1 MAKSSEL
8 AIEELKKLLRDKE
21 EFDAVAAA
29 KVEEL
34 IAELQGCGPRPYEPA
49 VQRIVDGFTH
59 FKINNFEYTLTYIL
73 TLHYY
78 ASLLIIKNSDLYS
91 QLANGQSPKYLVFSC
106 SDSRVSATTI
116 LNFQPGEAFMVRNIA
131 NMVPPFNQLRYS
143 GVGAAIEYAIT
154 ALKVP
159 NILVIG
165 HSRCGGIQRLMSH
178 PEDGSAPFDFIDDWV
193 KIGLPA
199 KLKVLK
205 EYEGYDFKEQCK
217 FCEKE
222 SVNNSLVNLK
232 TYPYVEKGIRNKN
245 IALLGGYYDFVIGEF
260 KLWKCIRL
268 VRVEGAEGQS
278 RLGSFFRIKDCGI
291 GFACISQEPLA
302 KQAVH
307 ISQIPLAK

>member
-59 FKINNFEYTLTYIL
+59 FKINNFD
-73 TLHYY
+73 
-78 ASLLIIKNSDLYS
+78 KNSDLYS

-260 KLWKCIRL
+260 KLWKYESHIT
-268 VRVEGAEGQS
+268 EP
-278 RLGSFFRIKDCGI
+278 
-291 GFACISQEPLA
+291 IS
-302 KQAVH
+302 
-307 ISQIPLAK
+307 IPLCTH